1 RPRTGPRSCF
11 GLRMPG
17 RGWRRSWSD
26 AGVASVAASGRRRR
40 LARAAGGRRSL
51 QHRDARLQRLHRRLF
66 GRFGELHRPGGLIA
80 GIDLEESSAIIAA
93 GETVVGAS
101 DGELLFPRAHEGLTR
116 PFATAVIIDGV
127 DVVIARD
134 QRAAQHGLA
143 AARGDVP
150 PALGGP
156 TVVLLV
162 ADRDPDPVAGVVAE
176 AEIGKRRRARER
188 PCDGNEGGADQPPH
202 AAQAPW
208 RTRDGR
214 RWN

>member
-1 RPRTGPRSCF
+1 
-11 GLRMPG
+11 
-17 RGWRRSWSD
+17 
-26 AGVASVAASGRRRR
+26 
-40 LARAAGGRRSL
+40 
-51 QHRDARLQRLHRRLF
+51 
-66 GRFGELHRPGGLIA
+66 
-80 GIDLEESSAIIAA
+80 SAIIAA

-188 PCDGNEGGADQPPH
+188 PCDGTEGGADQPPH

-214 RWN
+214 RWNGRGRRRATPDRRSGVPVSHPARIPIPTVRTIPISREPLRTVNEDTTEVVHVGE